1 MKTFT
6 QYEKEHGELA
16 CRKLPDDVQ
25 DFINTTD
32 PLTIYECYEPAE
44 DVDGDLVPYNDR
56 YYIRGLIEAD
66 NLTFTEL
73 KNTLSDIIKEAG
85 V

>member
-6 QYEKEHGELA
+6 RYEKEQGELA
-16 CRKLPDDVQ
+16 CRNLPEDFQ

-44 DVDGDLVPYNDR
+44 DVNGDLVPYNNR
-56 YYIRGLIEAD
+56 YYIRGVIEAD

-73 KNTLSDIIKEAG
+73 KNTLADFIKEVGA
-85 V
+85 

>member
-6 QYEKEHGELA
+6 RYEKEQGELA
-16 CRKLPDDVQ
+16 CRKLPEDVQ

-44 DVDGDLVPYNDR
+44 DVNGDLVPYNDR

-73 KNTLSDIIKEAG
+73 KNTLADIIKEAG